1 MVPQAAAGVKVM
13 LRILF
18 ITARHDRLTC
28 PRDCPYTDA
37 AMTGRS
43 TITAIMTTT
52 MRKHGGRA
60 VVSLTLDM
68 N

>member
-1 MVPQAAAGVKVM
+1 MHDAEARADHCCLVKY
-13 LRILF
+13 
-18 ITARHDRLTC
+18 TSHQLTR
-28 PRDCPYTDA
+28 PWDCPYTVA

-60 VVSLTLDM
+60 VVSLTLDT